1 MDEYDSR
8 RRWVTSAEAP
18 WEALPARLWV
28 MPTICDYELVLIAS
42 VLTIDPICSG
52 CGAWAI

>member
-8 RRWVTSAEAP
+8 RRWVTSA
-18 WEALPARLWV
+18 EALPARLWV